1 MTLLHKPDTATQAT
15 VHVPRSTVVIGLG
28 NPILGDD
35 GVGWVVAQE
44 VEKILKEPPSPALPP
59 FSAELRGKW
68 GENVGGIK
76 IECLA
81 LAGISLMEQ
90 MVGYGRVI
98 LVDSLNTGKYAQ
110 GEVVTFSLDSLEDL
124 LHGHSASAHDLSL
137 KGALKLGRS
146 MGADLPRD
154 EDIQIVAIEAAHVYD
169 FTEELTPEI
178 AAAVPVAVEKVLD
191 LLELQEGEKI

>member
-1 MTLLHKPDTATQAT
+1 MKTLI
-15 VHVPRSTVVIGLG
+15 IGLG

-35 GVGWVVAQE
+35 GVGWKVAQE
-44 VEKILKEPPSPALPP
+44 VERQLPPSLTLPP

-68 GENVGGIK
+68 GETEGGSIAV
-76 IECLA
+76 ECFS
-81 LAGISLMEQ
+81 LAGISLMEHII
-90 MVGYGRVI
+90 GYQRVI
-98 LVDSLNTGKYAQ
+98 LIDSLNTGKYAQ

-154 EDIQIVAIEAAHVYD
+154 EDIQVVAVEAAHVYD

-178 AAAVPVAVEKVLD
+178 AAAVPKAVEIVMNLV
-191 LLELQEGEKI
+191 GAR